1 MTALITLSHGSR
13 HPQAVGLI
21 DELSAA
27 AANSAG
33 VEGYSS
39 HLEFNEPDLRTAVA
53 EAIAD
58 GHKHMVI
65 VPLLFTRG
73 FHQKVDVPEQLA
85 AVRQQA
91 QRAGA
96 DVELADGLGTG
107 AAMEELLSRVIAREA
122 PAGAHVVLVSVG
134 SSDHT
139 ANASVDKLAR
149 RVAARRADGN
159 QAGAHQ
165 SGVNQPDVNQS
176 DAEQS
181 SAEQSSAEQSSAG
194 GISVVFATG
203 PNRLAELAQHHERMH
218 LVPLFVSHGLLL
230 DRMYRQAEE
239 INAARA
245 GAARAGASQAGASAE
260 QERRITYSQPLGTAL
275 AEVVAA
281 QI

>member
-21 DELSAA
+21 NELSAA
-27 AANSAG
+27 AANRAG
-33 VEGYSS
+33 LEGYSS
-39 HLEFNEPDLRTAVA
+39 HLEFNAPDLHTAVA

-107 AAMEELLSRVIAREA
+107 AAMEELLSRVIARDA

-134 SSDHT
+134 SSDHA

-149 RVAARRADGN
+149 RVAARRAGGN
-159 QAGAHQ
+159 QPCAHQ
-165 SGVNQPDVNQS
+165 PGANQPA
-176 DAEQS
+176 AEQS
-181 SAEQSSAEQSSAG
+181 SAD

-239 INAARA
+239 INAAQAGGLRA
-245 GAARAGASQAGASAE
+245 GAEQAGASAA
-260 QERRITYSQPLGTAL
+260 QERKITYSQPLGTAL

>member
-21 DELSAA
+21 NELSAA

-58 GHKHMVI
+58 GHKHLVI

-73 FHQKVDVPEQLA
+73 FHQKVDVPQQLA

-107 AAMEELLSRVIAREA
+107 AAMEELLSRVIARDA

-134 SSDHT
+134 SSDHA

-149 RVAARRADGN
+149 RVAARRAGGN
-159 QAGAHQ
+159 QPCAHQ
-165 SGVNQPDVNQS
+165 PGANQPGVNQPDVNQS

-181 SAEQSSAEQSSAG
+181 SAD

-203 PNRLAELAQHHERMH
+203 PNRLAELAQDHERMH

-245 GAARAGASQAGASAE
+245 GAAQAGESAE

>member
-107 AAMEELLSRVIAREA
+107 LAMEELLSRVIARDA

-134 SSDHT
+134 SSDHA

-149 RVAARRADGN
+149 RVAARRAGVN

-165 SGVNQPDVNQS
+165 PGANQPA
-176 DAEQS
+176 AEQS
-181 SAEQSSAEQSSAG
+181 SAD

-239 INAARA
+239 INAA
-245 GAARAGASQAGASAE
+245 QAGESAE

>member
-58 GHKHMVI
+58 GHKHLVI

-107 AAMEELLSRVIAREA
+107 VAMEELLSRVIAREA

-134 SSDHT
+134 SSDHA

-149 RVAARRADGN
+149 RVAARRAGGN
-159 QAGAHQ
+159 QPCAHQ
-165 SGVNQPDVNQS
+165 PGANQPA
-176 DAEQS
+176 AEQS
-181 SAEQSSAEQSSAG
+181 SAD

-239 INAARA
+239 INAAPDGGAPA
-245 GAARAGASQAGASAE
+245 GAAQAGESAE

>member
-58 GHKHMVI
+58 GHKHLVI

-73 FHQKVDVPEQLA
+73 FHQKVDVPQQLA

-107 AAMEELLSRVIAREA
+107 VAMEELLSRVIARDA

-134 SSDHT
+134 SSDHA

-181 SAEQSSAEQSSAG
+181 SAD

-245 GAARAGASQAGASAE
+245 GAAQTAGSQVGAAQAGESAE

>member
-107 AAMEELLSRVIAREA
+107 AAMEELLSRVIARDA

-134 SSDHT
+134 SSDHA

-149 RVAARRADGN
+149 RVAARRAGVN
-159 QAGAHQ
+159 QAGAH
-165 SGVNQPDVNQS
+165 QPDVNQS

-181 SAEQSSAEQSSAG
+181 SAD

-203 PNRLAELAQHHERMH
+203 PSRLAELAQHHERMH

-239 INAARA
+239 INAAQA
-245 GAARAGASQAGASAE
+245 GAAQAGAAQAGESAE

>member
-58 GHKHMVI
+58 GHEHLVI

-107 AAMEELLSRVIAREA
+107 LAMEELLSRVIARDA

-134 SSDHT
+134 SSDHA

-149 RVAARRADGN
+149 RVAARRAGVN

-165 SGVNQPDVNQS
+165 SGVNQPD
-176 DAEQS
+176 AEQN
-181 SAEQSSAEQSSAG
+181 SAEQSSAD
-194 GISVVFATG
+194 GISVIFATG

-230 DRMYRQAEE
+230 DRMYHQAEE
-239 INAARA
+239 INAAPDGGAPA
-245 GAARAGASQAGASAE
+245 GAAQAGAAQAGASAE

>member
-21 DELSAA
+21 NELSAA

-107 AAMEELLSRVIAREA
+107 AAMEELLSRVIARDA

-134 SSDHT
+134 SSDHA

-149 RVAARRADGN
+149 RVAARRAGGN
-159 QAGAHQ
+159 QPCAHQ
-165 SGVNQPDVNQS
+165 PGANQPA
-176 DAEQS
+176 AEQS
-181 SAEQSSAEQSSAG
+181 SAD

-239 INAARA
+239 INAAPDGGAPA
-245 GAARAGASQAGASAE
+245 GAAQAGESAE

>member
-21 DELSAA
+21 NELSAA
-27 AANSAG
+27 AANRAG
-33 VEGYSS
+33 LEGYSS
-39 HLEFNEPDLRTAVA
+39 HLEFNAPDLHTAVA

-58 GHKHMVI
+58 GHKHLVI

-73 FHQKVDVPEQLA
+73 FHQKVDVPQQLA

-91 QRAGA
+91 QRAGV

-107 AAMEELLSRVIAREA
+107 LAMEELLSRVIARDA

-134 SSDHT
+134 SSDHA

-149 RVAARRADGN
+149 RVAARRAGVN
-159 QAGAHQ
+159 HAGAHQ
-165 SGVNQPDVNQS
+165 SGVNQPD
-176 DAEQS
+176 AEQS
-181 SAEQSSAEQSSAG
+181 SAD

-239 INAARA
+239 INAAPAGGAPA
-245 GAARAGASQAGASAE
+245 GAAQAGESAE

>member
-107 AAMEELLSRVIAREA
+107 AAMEELLSRVIARDA

-134 SSDHT
+134 SSDHA

-149 RVAARRADGN
+149 RVAARRAGGN
-159 QAGAHQ
+159 QPCAHQ
-165 SGVNQPDVNQS
+165 PGANQPA
-176 DAEQS
+176 AEQS
-181 SAEQSSAEQSSAG
+181 SAD

-239 INAARA
+239 INAAPDGGAPA
-245 GAARAGASQAGASAE
+245 GAAQAGESAE

-275 AEVVAA
+275 VEVVAA

>member
-33 VEGYSS
+33 LEGYSS

-58 GHKHMVI
+58 GHKHLVI

-107 AAMEELLSRVIAREA
+107 LAMEELLSRVIARDA

-134 SSDHT
+134 SSDHA

-149 RVAARRADGN
+149 RVAARRAGGN
-159 QAGAHQ
+159 QPCAHQ
-165 SGVNQPDVNQS
+165 PGVNQPDVNQS

-181 SAEQSSAEQSSAG
+181 SAD

>member
-58 GHKHMVI
+58 GHKHLVI

-85 AVRQQA
+85 AVRQEA

-107 AAMEELLSRVIAREA
+107 LAMEELLSRVIARDA

-134 SSDHT
+134 SSDHA

-149 RVAARRADGN
+149 RVAARRAGGN
-159 QAGAHQ
+159 QPCAHQ
-165 SGVNQPDVNQS
+165 PGANQPA
-176 DAEQS
+176 AEQS
-181 SAEQSSAEQSSAG
+181 SAD

-203 PNRLAELAQHHERMH
+203 PNRLAELARHHGRMH

-239 INAARA
+239 INAAPDGGAPA
-245 GAARAGASQAGASAE
+245 GAAQAGESAA

>member
-21 DELSAA
+21 NELSAA

-107 AAMEELLSRVIAREA
+107 LAMEELLSRVIARDA

-134 SSDHT
+134 SSDHA

-181 SAEQSSAEQSSAG
+181 SAD

-230 DRMYRQAEE
+230 DRMYRQVEE
-239 INAARA
+239 INAAPDGGAPA
-245 GAARAGASQAGASAE
+245 GAAQAGESAA

>member
-107 AAMEELLSRVIAREA
+107 AAMEELLSRVIARDA

-134 SSDHT
+134 SSDHA

-149 RVAARRADGN
+149 RVAARRAGGN
-159 QAGAHQ
+159 QPCAHQ
-165 SGVNQPDVNQS
+165 PGANQPA
-176 DAEQS
+176 AEQS
-181 SAEQSSAEQSSAG
+181 SAD

-239 INAARA
+239 INAAQAGGLRA
-245 GAARAGASQAGASAE
+245 GAAQAGESAE

>member
-107 AAMEELLSRVIAREA
+107 AAMEELLSRVIARDA

-134 SSDHT
+134 SSDHA

-149 RVAARRADGN
+149 RVAARRAGGN
-159 QAGAHQ
+159 QPCAHQ
-165 SGVNQPDVNQS
+165 PGD
-176 DAEQS
+176 
-181 SAEQSSAEQSSAG
+181 
-194 GISVVFATG
+194 ISVVFATG
-203 PNRLAELAQHHERMH
+203 PNRLAELAQHHERIH

-239 INAARA
+239 INAA
-245 GAARAGASQAGASAE
+245 
-260 QERRITYSQPLGTAL
+260 QERKITYSQPLGTAL

>member
-107 AAMEELLSRVIAREA
+107 AAMEELLSRVIARDA

-134 SSDHT
+134 SSDHA

-149 RVAARRADGN
+149 RVAARRAGGN
-159 QAGAHQ
+159 QPCAHQ
-165 SGVNQPDVNQS
+165 PGANQPA
-176 DAEQS
+176 AEQS
-181 SAEQSSAEQSSAG
+181 SAD

-203 PNRLAELAQHHERMH
+203 PNRLAQLAQHHERMH

-239 INAARA
+239 INAAPAGEAQA
-245 GAARAGASQAGASAE
+245 GAAQAGESAE

>member
-58 GHKHMVI
+58 GHKHLVI

-107 AAMEELLSRVIAREA
+107 VAMEELLSRVIAREA

-134 SSDHT
+134 SSDHA
-139 ANASVDKLAR
+139 ANASVDKLAS

-159 QAGAHQ
+159 QVGAHQ
-165 SGVNQPDVNQS
+165 P
-176 DAEQS
+176 
-181 SAEQSSAEQSSAG
+181 G

-239 INAARA
+239 INAAPDGGAPA
-245 GAARAGASQAGASAE
+245 GAAQAGESAE

>member
-33 VEGYSS
+33 LEGYSS

-58 GHKHMVI
+58 GHKHLVI

-107 AAMEELLSRVIAREA
+107 LAMEELLSRVIARDA

-134 SSDHT
+134 SSDHA

-159 QAGAHQ
+159 QPGAH
-165 SGVNQPDVNQS
+165 QS

-181 SAEQSSAEQSSAG
+181 SADD
-194 GISVVFATG
+194 ISVVFATG

-239 INAARA
+239 INAAQAGGLRA
-245 GAARAGASQAGASAE
+245 GAAQAGESAE

>member
-73 FHQKVDVPEQLA
+73 FHQKIDVPEQLA

-107 AAMEELLSRVIAREA
+107 AAMEELLSRVIARDA

-134 SSDHT
+134 SSDHA

-149 RVAARRADGN
+149 RVAARRAGGN
-159 QAGAHQ
+159 QPYAHQ
-165 SGVNQPDVNQS
+165 PGANQPA
-176 DAEQS
+176 AEQS
-181 SAEQSSAEQSSAG
+181 SAD

-239 INAARA
+239 INAAPDGGAPA
-245 GAARAGASQAGASAE
+245 GAAQAGESAA

>member
-91 QRAGA
+91 QRVGA

-107 AAMEELLSRVIAREA
+107 AAMEELLSRVIARDA

-134 SSDHT
+134 SSDHA

-149 RVAARRADGN
+149 RVAARRAGVN

-165 SGVNQPDVNQS
+165 SGANQPA
-176 DAEQS
+176 AEQS
-181 SAEQSSAEQSSAG
+181 SAD

-230 DRMYRQAEE
+230 GRMYRQAEE

-245 GAARAGASQAGASAE
+245 GAARADASQAGASAE

>member
-107 AAMEELLSRVIAREA
+107 LAMEELLSRVIARDA

-134 SSDHT
+134 SSDHA

-149 RVAARRADGN
+149 RVAARRAGVN

-165 SGVNQPDVNQS
+165 SGVKQS

-181 SAEQSSAEQSSAG
+181 SAEQSSAD

-239 INAARA
+239 INAAPA
-245 GAARAGASQAGASAE
+245 GAAQAGGVPAGAAQAGESAE

>member
-107 AAMEELLSRVIAREA
+107 AAMEELLSRVIARDA

-134 SSDHT
+134 SSDHA

-149 RVAARRADGN
+149 RVAARRAGGN
-159 QAGAHQ
+159 QPCAHQ
-165 SGVNQPDVNQS
+165 PGANQPA
-176 DAEQS
+176 AEQS
-181 SAEQSSAEQSSAG
+181 SAD

-239 INAARA
+239 INAAQA
-245 GAARAGASQAGASAE
+245 GAAQAGAAQAGESAE

>member
-58 GHKHMVI
+58 GHKHLVI

-91 QRAGA
+91 QRVGA

-107 AAMEELLSRVIAREA
+107 VAMEELLSRVIAREA

-134 SSDHT
+134 SSDHA
-139 ANASVDKLAR
+139 ANASVDKLAS
-149 RVAARRADGN
+149 RVAARRAGVN

-165 SGVNQPDVNQS
+165 PGANQPA
-176 DAEQS
+176 AEQS
-181 SAEQSSAEQSSAG
+181 SAD

-239 INAARA
+239 INAAPDGGAPA
-245 GAARAGASQAGASAE
+245 GAAQAGESAV

>member
-91 QRAGA
+91 QRVGA

-107 AAMEELLSRVIAREA
+107 AAMEELLSRVIARDA

-134 SSDHT
+134 SSDHA

-149 RVAARRADGN
+149 RVAARRAGVN

-165 SGVNQPDVNQS
+165 SGANQPDVNQPDVNQS

-181 SAEQSSAEQSSAG
+181 SAD

-230 DRMYRQAEE
+230 GRMYRQAEE

-245 GAARAGASQAGASAE
+245 GAARADASQAGASAE

>member
-107 AAMEELLSRVIAREA
+107 LAMEELLSRVIARDA

-134 SSDHT
+134 SSDHA

-149 RVAARRADGN
+149 RVAARRAGGN
-159 QAGAHQ
+159 QPCAHQ
-165 SGVNQPDVNQS
+165 PGANQPA
-176 DAEQS
+176 AEQS
-181 SAEQSSAEQSSAG
+181 SAD

-239 INAARA
+239 INAAQAGGLRA
-245 GAARAGASQAGASAE
+245 GAEQAGASAA
-260 QERRITYSQPLGTAL
+260 QERKITYSQPLGTAL

>member
-58 GHKHMVI
+58 GHKHLVI

-107 AAMEELLSRVIAREA
+107 VAMEELLSRVIAREA

-134 SSDHT
+134 SSDHA

-149 RVAARRADGN
+149 RVAARRAGVN

-165 SGVNQPDVNQS
+165 PGANQPA
-176 DAEQS
+176 AEQS
-181 SAEQSSAEQSSAG
+181 SAD

-239 INAARA
+239 INAAPDGGAPA
-245 GAARAGASQAGASAE
+245 GAAQAGESAV

>member
-33 VEGYSS
+33 LEGYSS

-58 GHKHMVI
+58 GHKHLVI

-107 AAMEELLSRVIAREA
+107 LAMEELLSRVIARDA

-134 SSDHT
+134 SSDHA

-159 QAGAHQ
+159 QPGAHQ
-165 SGVNQPDVNQS
+165 P

-181 SAEQSSAEQSSAG
+181 SAD

-239 INAARA
+239 INAAPDGGAPA
-245 GAARAGASQAGASAE
+245 GAAQAGASAE

>member
-107 AAMEELLSRVIAREA
+107 VAMEELLSRVIAREA

-134 SSDHT
+134 SSDHA

-149 RVAARRADGN
+149 RVAARRAGVN

-165 SGVNQPDVNQS
+165 PGANQPA
-176 DAEQS
+176 AEQS
-181 SAEQSSAEQSSAG
+181 SAD

-239 INAARA
+239 INAAQAGGLRA
-245 GAARAGASQAGASAE
+245 GAAQAGESAV

>member
-107 AAMEELLSRVIAREA
+107 AAMEELLSRVIARDA

-134 SSDHT
+134 SSDHA

-149 RVAARRADGN
+149 RVAARRGDVN

-165 SGVNQPDVNQS
+165 F
-176 DAEQS
+176 
-181 SAEQSSAEQSSAG
+181 G

-239 INAARA
+239 INAAQA
-245 GAARAGASQAGASAE
+245 GAAPAGAAQAGESAE

>member
-21 DELSAA
+21 NELSAA
-27 AANSAG
+27 AANRAG
-33 VEGYSS
+33 LEGYSS

-58 GHKHMVI
+58 GHKHLVI

-107 AAMEELLSRVIAREA
+107 LAMEELLSRVIARDA

-134 SSDHT
+134 SSDHA

-159 QAGAHQ
+159 QPGAHQ
-165 SGVNQPDVNQS
+165 P

-181 SAEQSSAEQSSAG
+181 SAD

-239 INAARA
+239 INAAPDGGAPA
-245 GAARAGASQAGASAE
+245 GAEQAGASAE

>member
-107 AAMEELLSRVIAREA
+107 AAMEELLSRVIARDA

-134 SSDHT
+134 SSDHA

-149 RVAARRADGN
+149 RVAARRAGVN

-165 SGVNQPDVNQS
+165 SGVNQPA
-176 DAEQS
+176 AEQS
-181 SAEQSSAEQSSAG
+181 SAD

-239 INAARA
+239 INAAQA
-245 GAARAGASQAGASAE
+245 GAAQAGAAQAGESAE

>member
-58 GHKHMVI
+58 GHKHLVI

-107 AAMEELLSRVIAREA
+107 AAMEELLSRVIARDA

-134 SSDHT
+134 SSDHA

-149 RVAARRADGN
+149 RVAARRAGGN
-159 QAGAHQ
+159 QPCAHQ
-165 SGVNQPDVNQS
+165 PGANQPA
-176 DAEQS
+176 AEQS
-181 SAEQSSAEQSSAG
+181 SAD

-245 GAARAGASQAGASAE
+245 GAAQAGAEQAGASAE

>member
-107 AAMEELLSRVIAREA
+107 AAMEELLSRVIARDA

-134 SSDHT
+134 SSDHA

-159 QAGAHQ
+159 QVGAHQ
-165 SGVNQPDVNQS
+165 PGANQPA
-176 DAEQS
+176 AEQS
-181 SAEQSSAEQSSAG
+181 SAD

-239 INAARA
+239 INAAPDGGAPA
-245 GAARAGASQAGASAE
+245 GAAQAGESAV

>member
-107 AAMEELLSRVIAREA
+107 AAMEELLSRVIARDA

-134 SSDHT
+134 SSDHA

-165 SGVNQPDVNQS
+165 SD
-176 DAEQS
+176 
-181 SAEQSSAEQSSAG
+181 

-239 INAARA
+239 INAASAGGARA
-245 GAARAGASQAGASAE
+245 GAAQAGESAE

-275 AEVVAA
+275 VEVVAA

>member
-107 AAMEELLSRVIAREA
+107 AAMEELLSRVIARDA

-134 SSDHT
+134 SSDHA

-149 RVAARRADGN
+149 RVAARRAGGN
-159 QAGAHQ
+159 QPCAHQ
-165 SGVNQPDVNQS
+165 PGANQPA
-176 DAEQS
+176 AEQS
-181 SAEQSSAEQSSAG
+181 SAD

-239 INAARA
+239 IDAAPDGGAPA
-245 GAARAGASQAGASAE
+245 GAAQAGESAA

>member
-58 GHKHMVI
+58 GHKHLVI
-65 VPLLFTRG
+65 VPLLFTLG
-73 FHQKVDVPEQLA
+73 FHQKVDVPQQLA

-107 AAMEELLSRVIAREA
+107 AAMEELLSRVIARDA

-134 SSDHT
+134 SSDHA

-149 RVAARRADGN
+149 RVAARRAGGN
-159 QAGAHQ
+159 QPCAHQ
-165 SGVNQPDVNQS
+165 PGANQPA
-176 DAEQS
+176 AEQS
-181 SAEQSSAEQSSAG
+181 SAD

-239 INAARA
+239 INAAPDGGARA
-245 GAARAGASQAGASAE
+245 GAAQAGESAE